1 MVNMAIVHAH
11 LPDKLVHLTQLQDT
25 IAFECDDAIRR
36 AQVSRKSES
45 SRLLHREDADG
56 VLRVS
61 ETGQANSDPEQILA
75 EELLR
80 PPIYPFLQGTKQLI
94 SVLEHRYSEGRKEGF
109 SENPTHRLDRRS

>member
-45 SRLLHREDADG
+45 SSRLLHREDADG

-80 PPIYPFLQGTKQLI
+80 PPISPFVRGTKQPI
-94 SVLEHRYSEGRKEGF
+94 SVLEQILGRKGGF